1 MDDVYISEYCGMPAE
16 PTKRRRT
23 SVVLSSIPNH
33 GHGGG
38 IHIPSYRSMKRG
50 VNIDYVEVDTGMEMR
65 RLKFQ
70 EPPCQVSLEETYMFC
85 FHVRS
90 PPDAIHEEKEDSFTI
105 SHELSFEEPMQEIHI
120 RDATRA
126 NSEGMV
132 FTLRVYSFI
141 PATNSRKHGIL
152 WCTM

>member
-1 MDDVYISEYCGMPAE
+1 
-16 PTKRRRT
+16 
-23 SVVLSSIPNH
+23 
-33 GHGGG
+33 
-38 IHIPSYRSMKRG
+38 MKKG

-65 RLKFQ
+65 RLKVQ
-70 EPPCQVSLEETYMFC
+70 EASHIPLEETYMFC

-126 NSEGMV
+126 NSEMV

-141 PATNSRKHGIL
+141 PASNSRKHGIL

>member
-1 MDDVYISEYCGMPAE
+1 MGDVYISEYWGMPAE

-23 SVVLSSIPNH
+23 SVVPPIISSTH
-33 GHGGG
+33 GG
-38 IHIPSYRSMKRG
+38 IHIPPYRSMKRG

-65 RLKFQ
+65 RLKLQ

-120 RDATRA
+120 RDASRP
-126 NSEGMV
+126 NSDGMV

-141 PATNSRKHGIL
+141 PASNSRKHGIL